1 MYTLAIR
8 DSDMISFSSNP
19 FLTNDVDRVIGS
31 AVFDIIQA
39 GIVDH
44 ITPKMLIQHLTRKY
58 VYIYETS
65 SSVDEALAYEAA
77 IKHLENSYG

>member
-1 MYTLAIR
+1 ML
-8 DSDMISFSSNP
+8 SFSSNE
-19 FLTNDVDRVIGS
+19 FATNDVDRVIGS
-31 AVFDIIQA
+31 AIFDIIQA
-39 GIVDH
+39 GVADH

-77 IKHLENSYG
+77 INYLAKR

>member
-1 MYTLAIR
+1 
-8 DSDMISFSSNP
+8 MISFSSNP

-39 GIVDH
+39 GVADH
-44 ITPKMLIQHLTRKY
+44 ITQKMLIQHLTRKY

-77 IKHLENSYG
+77 IKHLENS

>member
-1 MYTLAIR
+1 
-8 DSDMISFSSNP
+8 MISFSSNP

-44 ITPKMLIQHLTRKY
+44 ITSKMLIQHLTRKY

-77 IKHLENSYG
+77 IKHLENS

>member
-1 MYTLAIR
+1 
-8 DSDMISFSSNP
+8 MISFSSNP

-39 GIVDH
+39 GVADH
-44 ITPKMLIQHLTRKY
+44 ITPKMLIQHLTHKY

-77 IKHLENSYG
+77 IKHL

>member
-1 MYTLAIR
+1 
-8 DSDMISFSSNP
+8 MISFSSNP
-19 FLTNDVDRVIGS
+19 FVTNDVDRVIGS

-39 GIVDH
+39 GIADH

-77 IKHLENSYG
+77 IKHLENS

>member
-1 MYTLAIR
+1 MHTLAIR

-77 IKHLENSYG
+77 IKHLENS

>member
-1 MYTLAIR
+1 MYTLAMR

-39 GIVDH
+39 GVADH
-44 ITPKMLIQHLTRKY
+44 ITPKC
-58 VYIYETS
+58 
-65 SSVDEALAYEAA
+65 
-77 IKHLENSYG
+77 

>member
-1 MYTLAIR
+1 
-8 DSDMISFSSNP
+8 MISFSSNP
-19 FLTNDVDRVIGS
+19 FLANDVDRVIGS

-39 GIVDH
+39 GVADH

-65 SSVDEALAYEAA
+65 ASVDEALAYEAA
-77 IKHLENSYG
+77 IKHLENS